1 MLFLK
6 MKYIVLFLFVLFP
19 MVIMAKTYKY
29 VDNNG
34 VVVFTDD
41 YESIPVEFR
50 KGVIVI
56 KDDTDKETKPAVKM
70 DTKSEN
76 TTLET
81 DKKINSEN
89 TFSDKLSYYFND
101 SLTQKLLVAFLLSIL
116 FIFAGRLLKGVEN
129 RRIVTLIRLGIL
141 IVMSLL
147 LFQSY
152 LEKAQSQY
160 EELKADAERLKTKAI
175 KRGIKADEIVR

>member
-1 MLFLK
+1 
-6 MKYIVLFLFVLFP
+6 MKFIVIFLFVLFP
-19 MVIMAKTYKY
+19 LVIFAKTYRY
-29 VDNNG
+29 VDKNG

-41 YESIPVEFR
+41 YESIPDEFK
-50 KGVIVI
+50 KGVVII
-56 KDDTDKETKPAVKM
+56 KDDNDKETKPAVKT

-76 TTLET
+76 NPLEA
-81 DKKINSEN
+81 DKKINSEK
-89 TFSDKLSYYFND
+89 TLGDKLSYYFND
-101 SLTQKLLVAFLLSIL
+101 SLTQKLLAASLLL
-116 FIFAGRLLKGVEN
+116 VVFIFAGRLLKGIEN